1 MELNNAKRLVFE
13 HELDDYEVYDLKVRN
28 VLYESYNYYIFNNEF
43 IYSFSELEYIYG
55 GDIIWRKLNMA

>member
-1 MELNNAKRLVFE
+1 MKLNSAKRLVFE

-55 GDIIWRKLNMA
+55 GDII

>member
-13 HELDDYEVYDLKVRN
+13 HELDDYEINELKEKSILYDC
-28 VLYESYNYYIFNNEF
+28 YNYYIFNNEF

-55 GDIIWRKLNMA
+55 GDII

>member
-1 MELNNAKRLVFE
+1 MELNSAKRLVFE

-55 GDIIWRKLNMA
+55 GDII